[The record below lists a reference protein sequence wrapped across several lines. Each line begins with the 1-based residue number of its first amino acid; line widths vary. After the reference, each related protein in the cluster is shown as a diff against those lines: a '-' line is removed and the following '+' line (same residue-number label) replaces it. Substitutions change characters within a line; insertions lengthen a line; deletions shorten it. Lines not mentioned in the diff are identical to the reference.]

1 MQKLQKLCMIR
12 IKPFFIDPE
21 DIERVPKD
29 KDIENLINPYFYL
42 LIQLYYIK

>member
-1 MQKLQKLCMIR
+1 MCMIK

-21 DIERVPKD
+21 DSANTPSD
-29 KDIENLINPYFYL
+29 LDLQNLINPYFYL